1 MTARTISLMALG
13 IAFVGIIIFIQKAF
27 IISKNPVT
35 IFIQLCSIALMIW
48 ARITF
53 GWRSFH
59 AGANTTEGKLVTKGP
74 YRWLRHPIY
83 AALIYFFGA
92 CVISYPTSVAIGA
105 YALIIIGLFTRMIM
119 EEKAL
124 VATYR
129 DYTEYSQRT
138 KRIIPYII

>member
-1 MTARTISLMALG
+1 MNTKTISFIALG
-13 IAFVGIIIFIQKAF
+13 IAFVGIIIFIQKSF

-35 IFIQLCSIALMIW
+35 IIIQLCAIALMIW

-53 GWRSFH
+53 GMRSFH
-59 AGANTTEGKLVTKGP
+59 AGANTTEGKLVTNGP

-92 CVISYPTSVAIGA
+92 CVISFHEPLAIGA
-105 YALIIIGLFTRMIM
+105 YLLIIGGLLVRMIL

-124 VATYR
+124 TSAYADYGDYR
-129 DYTEYSQRT
+129 RRT
-138 KRIIPYII
+138 KRIIPYVF